1 MICAVILALLST
13 GAALA
18 FAATK
23 APSHAAL
30 LETSGGTLMV
40 LSLVLLGGAWP
51 ILF

>member
-1 MICAVILALLST
+1 MICAAILAFLST
-13 GAALA
+13 GATLA

-30 LETSGGTLMV
+30 LESSGGLLMV
-40 LSLVLLGGAWP
+40 FSLVLLGGTWP